1 MLTDLDVK
9 LSIDTV
15 YISLPVVVV
24 KSIPLT
30 VNYIS
35 GGGVDAADK
44 SLYTAV
50 VFPETITVSGEENDM
65 LNLTEISLGSIDLSK
80 VIGTSSFNF
89 PVELDPR
96 LENVSGINQAVVTVT
111 INNLSTRI
119 FDVENISLINV
130 ADGHAATA
138 TTQVCN
144 IVIRGPE
151 EELEKIAVSQI
162 RIVADL
168 SDLTSVGSFTVPV
181 KVYLNASQSVGVIGD
196 YYIAVNVT

>member
-1 MLTDLDVK
+1 MD
-9 LSIDTV
+9 
-15 YISLPVVVV
+15 
-24 KSIPLT
+24 
-30 VNYIS
+30 
-35 GGGVDAADK
+35 
-44 SLYTAV
+44 
-50 VFPETITVSGEENDM
+50 
-65 LNLTEISLGSIDLSK
+65 LTEISLGSIDLSK

-119 FDVENISLINV
+119 FDVENISRINV
-130 ADGHAATA
+130 PDGRSATI

-151 EELEKIAVSQI
+151 EELEKIDVSQI